1 MILINLKNQIKYTK
15 NLNFPSKINK
25 NQKNQVKLMSIIQII
40 VRKNKVWTKPKKVQL
55 KIQENLKKIL

>member
-1 MILINLKNQIKYTK
+1 MILINLKIQIKYTK